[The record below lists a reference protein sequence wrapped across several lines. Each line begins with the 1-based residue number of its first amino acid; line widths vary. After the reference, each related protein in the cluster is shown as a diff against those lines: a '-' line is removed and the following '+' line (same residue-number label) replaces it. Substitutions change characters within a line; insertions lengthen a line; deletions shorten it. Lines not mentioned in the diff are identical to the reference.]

1 MLVVVGAAACAA
13 APTPPEAPNA
23 QRAGA
28 PAGRT
33 EALPRLVVTPDS
45 ASSIPELYAQANAWL
60 EQGEFARAARAFDR
74 IVRLDPRGALAA
86 DAQFQ
91 AAIAHEEAG
100 DLSAAVTR
108 FEQLGR
114 AYPEHALAR
123 EALVRSVRVFGHLEE
138 WQRAERAADVLFARY
153 ADLGPFEGIVAH
165 AAKGMGLLQRDDL
178 DRAQHYIEKGR
189 SIVEEHRLDGA
200 GRIPRDLAQLYFA
213 LGEVR
218 RKRAT
223 AIRFHPLP
231 DDFAAALERRC
242 QLLLD
247 AQSAYSD
254 SMRAYDAHWSAMA
267 GYRVGELYKD
277 LHDELMRIPP
287 PASAG
292 TEPRRQLFEGAMR
305 LRYSILLRKAA
316 TMMQHTIAMA
326 RRTGEVSPWVLKAEQ
341 AERDLEQAI
350 SAEDAAID
358 RLPHSRAELQAALDE
373 LAARKR

>member
-1 MLVVVGAAACAA
+1 SEVFAKRTVCFPMPMPKPNLEFCSRVGRRRAGGLLRVGVCSMLVVVGAAACAA

-153 ADLGPFEGIVAH
+153 
-165 AAKGMGLLQRDDL
+165 
-178 DRAQHYIEKGR
+178 
-189 SIVEEHRLDGA
+189 
-200 GRIPRDLAQLYFA
+200 
-213 LGEVR
+213 
-218 RKRAT
+218 
-223 AIRFHPLP
+223 
-231 DDFAAALERRC
+231 
-242 QLLLD
+242 
-247 AQSAYSD
+247 
-254 SMRAYDAHWSAMA
+254 
-267 GYRVGELYKD
+267 
-277 LHDELMRIPP
+277 
-287 PASAG
+287 
-292 TEPRRQLFEGAMR
+292 
-305 LRYSILLRKAA
+305 
-316 TMMQHTIAMA
+316 
-326 RRTGEVSPWVLKAEQ
+326 
-341 AERDLEQAI
+341 
-350 SAEDAAID
+350 
-358 RLPHSRAELQAALDE
+358 
-373 LAARKR
+373 